1 MTLEEIRKEIDEI
14 DPQIKTLFLQ
24 RMEVAKHVAEVKFA
38 SGDEIYKADREVEI
52 IRRLTEDVAP
62 ELKMEYTAFIRKIM
76 EVARKYEYGLIYEW
90 NPDVV
95 TRLLS
100 DVKESHDGMVKIRL
114 TKANQVNS
122 MSTILSMIGDYGF
135 QMKQITLLNETEE
148 SVEFELVFCGD
159 IHETEVRKLIYQL
172 SKESKDFKV
181 L

>member
-1 MTLEEIRKEIDEI
+1 MTLEEIRREIDKI
-14 DPQIKTLFLQ
+14 DPQIKTLFFQ

-38 SGDEIYKADREVEI
+38 SGDEIYKADREAEI

-62 ELKMEYTAFIRKIM
+62 ELKMEYTAFIRKVM

-90 NPDVV
+90 NPHVV
-95 TRLLS
+95 TELLS
-100 DVKESHDGMVKIRL
+100 DVQESHSGMVTVRL
-114 TKANQVNS
+114 TRPNQVNS
-122 MSTILSMIGDYGF
+122 MAAILSMVGDYGF

-148 SVEFELVFCGD
+148 NVEFELVFCGD
-159 IHETEVRKLIYQL
+159 IHDADVRKLIYQL